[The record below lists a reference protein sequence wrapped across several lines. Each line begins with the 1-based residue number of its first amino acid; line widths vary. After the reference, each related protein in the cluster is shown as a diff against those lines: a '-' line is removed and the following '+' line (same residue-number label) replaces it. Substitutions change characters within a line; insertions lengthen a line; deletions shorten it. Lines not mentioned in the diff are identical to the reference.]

1 MTKCALFKICDAQE
15 YAAIQEGTL
24 GRIKM
29 RSAQKQEVLD
39 CMESLQQA
47 HEEIKN
53 ALNGNDYGRVQNMLS
68 QCQEFA
74 ISLGE
79 NIEKLEGEGHATV
92 ICLEEYCETLYHA
105 YEILRSGGAGSGKIY
120 KKLQKQLLRVESSAR
135 NDIRVRKEV
144 VFLPYKASMWD
155 SLESVWKEMDE
166 DSDCDA
172 YVIPIPYYDKNLDG
186 SFGQRH
192 YEAGLYPKYVPVVHY
207 KEYDFEK
214 RRPDIIFIHNPYDD
228 CNYVTSVAPFFYSKN
243 LKQFTDK
250 LVYIPYFILREIKPE
265 DQQAVEGMKHF
276 CMVPGVLN
284 SDRVIVQSEDM
295 RQVYVNVLAEASG
308 EQTRK
313 YWEEKILG
321 LGSPKV
327 TKVLNTKREDL
338 EIPEEWLR
346 IIRKPDGRWK
356 KIVFYNTSVSML
368 LQYNEK
374 MIEKMQDVL
383 RVFWENRDEVALLWR
398 PHPLIKAT
406 ISSMRPQLWAEYEK
420 IVKKYRKEGWGIY
433 DDTADMNRA
442 VCLSDAYYGD
452 GSSVAWLYQK
462 TGKPVMIQNVEVL
475 QKLRK

>member
-1 MTKCALFKICDAQE
+1 
-15 YAAIQEGTL
+15 
-24 GRIKM
+24 M
-29 RSAQKQEVLD
+29 RNAQKQEVLG
-39 CMESLQQA
+39 CIESLHQA

-53 ALNGNDYGRVQNMLS
+53 ALNGNNYGRVQNMLS

-79 NIEKLEGEGHATV
+79 NIEKREGEGHVTV
-92 ICLEEYCETLYHA
+92 SCLEEYCETLYHV
-105 YEILRSGGAGSGKIY
+105 YEILGSGGAGFGKIY

-155 SLESVWKEMDE
+155 SLESIWMEADE
-166 DSDCDA
+166 NPDCDA
-172 YVIPIPYYDKNLDG
+172 YVIPIPYYDKNIDG
-186 SFGQRH
+186 SFGERH
-192 YEAGLYPKYVPVVHY
+192 YEAGLYPKYVPVAHY
-207 KEYDFEK
+207 GEYDFEK
-214 RRPDIIFIHNPYDD
+214 RRPDIIYIHNPYDD
-228 CNYVTSVAPFFYSKN
+228 CNHVTSVDPFFYSEN

-250 LVYIPYFILREIKPE
+250 LVYVPYFILREIKPE

-276 CMVPGVLN
+276 CIVPGVFHA
-284 SDRVIVQSEDM
+284 DRVIVQSEDM
-295 RQVYVNVLAEASG
+295 KQVYVNVLVEFSG

-321 LGSPKV
+321 TGSPKV
-327 TKVLNTKREDL
+327 VKVLNTKREDL
-338 EIPEEWLR
+338 DIPEEWLR
-346 IIRKPDGRWK
+346 IIRKPDGSWK
-356 KIVFYNTSVSML
+356 KIVFYNTSVGVL
-368 LQYNEK
+368 LQKNEK
-374 MIEKMQDVL
+374 MIEKIQDVL
-383 RVFWENRDEVALLWR
+383 RIFWENRDEVALLWR

-433 DDTADMNRA
+433 DDTADMDRA

-452 GSSVAWLYQK
+452 GSSVVWLYQK

-475 QKLRK
+475 